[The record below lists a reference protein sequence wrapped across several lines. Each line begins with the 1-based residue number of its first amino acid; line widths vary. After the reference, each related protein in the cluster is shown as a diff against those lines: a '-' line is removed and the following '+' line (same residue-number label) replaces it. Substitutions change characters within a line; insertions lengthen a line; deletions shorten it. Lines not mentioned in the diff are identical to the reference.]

1 MTGLLP
7 TPSGS
12 ASGLPFRGTPAITD
26 AAARA
31 FLTLLDATLMDPAVH
46 APLTGSPHGAG
57 RRRVLDAAGRT
68 VEVPAQPRRVFA
80 HDDFTTLPMLLALGV
95 PVVATTSESV
105 PARLPS
111 FLTPLDTRDI
121 AVVGRF
127 AHFSV
132 RQLAALA
139 PDLILARPGDLDD
152 LAPTLSRR
160 IAPVVAPPLAE
171 HTDDWQGNLRAVA
184 AVVDRTERAEELL
197 SAVDREIA
205 AAVRRLAPVARRW
218 PVLGLV
224 GIDEDGVTRL
234 SRPDRFPGTVLARLG
249 FVHPTRRRSP
259 LLDAD
264 VLLCFPVGSD
274 PARHRHDLDAVTF
287 DPVWADSVA
296 VRAGRVHRID
306 PDPVAAEGGVQQVR
320 ALLAEL
326 ERILAA

>member
-1 MTGLLP
+1 MTGFVRAP
-7 TPSGS
+7 
-12 ASGLPFRGTPAITD
+12 SGLPFRGTPAISD
-26 AAARA
+26 VAARS

-46 APLTGSPHGAG
+46 APLAG
-57 RRRVLDAAGRT
+57 GGPQSQRRVLDAAGRA

-95 PVVATTSESV
+95 PVVATTSEAV

-132 RQLAALA
+132 RRLAALG

-171 HTDDWQGNLRAVA
+171 HCDDWAGNLRAMA
-184 AVVDRTERAEELL
+184 AVVGRVERAEELV
-197 SAVDREIA
+197 SAVEREIA
-205 AAVRRLAPVARRW
+205 AATRRLAPAVRRW

-224 GIDEDGVTRL
+224 GIDGDGVTRL

-249 FVHPTRRRSP
+249 FIHPARRRSL

-264 VLLCFPVGSD
+264 MLLCYPTGTD
-274 PARHRHDLDAVTF
+274 PAGHPHDVDAVAF
-287 DPVWADSVA
+287 DPVWADSAA

-326 ERILAA
+326 DRVLAS